1 MKYRSLVLD
10 QEETRANNSD
20 MEKNKNLMIGTL
32 PNGVI
37 IRLIHLL
44 KERWDPEI
52 ELTYGSILQQY
63 SVDVIQL

>member
-44 KERWDPEI
+44 KERWDTEI